1 MGKNA
6 VGTVLILISL
16 AFIVGGGFAAGSV
29 GTTGYEFLRTPVGA
43 RPAALGGAFIA
54 VPKDVCNIYYNPAG
68 LAEISNR
75 SLTAS
80 YLNHLLDFQ
89 SGFFA
94 YGQPFEHIGVVGA
107 GIYYIDYGKFTKA
120 DEYGNELGTF
130 GAGSL
135 SATLT
140 TARLLTPQLLAG
152 ISIKWVYSKI
162 AQYSSDAFAFD
173 VGLIYHTSVQDLD
186 VGAGI
191 FNIGWVRSPFIHT
204 KEDLPLN
211 FRVGFAKRL
220 AHLPL
225 LLSGEVYKYLN
236 EDYNFAFG
244 GEFTITPNLFLRFG
258 YNSVGRAQKIDAP
271 GDKHAGFSFG
281 IGVDWH
287 GYQFDYSLTSSG
299 SIGSLNRF
307 SVSRSF

>member
-94 YGQPFEHIGVVGA
+94 YGQPFEQIGVVGV
-107 GIYYIDYGKFTKA
+107 GVYYIDYG
-120 DEYGNELGTF
+120 
-130 GAGSL
+130 L

-152 ISIKWVYSKI
+152 VSIKWVYSKI

-225 LLSGEVYKYLN
+225 LLSGEVYKYLS